1 MPRDVSKLKLEL
13 PLVLPDLP
21 DARDVCVRTLVRMLR
36 TGARIVSAH
45 VDPI

>member
-21 DARDVCVRTLVRMLR
+21 DARDDCVRTLVRMPR
-36 TGARIVSAH
+36 TRARNEASH